1 MAASDGTKAGSAP
14 EGVGVGTAVGVG
26 ESLVDGVGD
35 GDALGE
41 ADALGVAVGA
51 GRAAAVGVHPLRA
64 IAIAAVAQAWAIRR
78 DRVPAGMLIG
88 RGRSPGHAPCEPSR
102 NVLPYAHGLWLTLTA
117 KMRVRFESH
126 SAPCSGGGARK
137 LSAR

>member
-26 ESLVDGVGD
+26 ESLADGVGD

-41 ADALGVAVGA
+41 GDALGVAVGA
-51 GRAAAVGVHPLRA
+51 GRAITVGVHPPRT
-64 IAIAAVAQAWAIRR
+64 IAIVAVAQAWAIRR

-88 RGRSPGHAPCEPSR
+88 RVRSPGHAPRKPAK

-126 SAPCSGGGARK
+126 SAPCSAGGARK
-137 LSAR
+137 PSGR